1 MDTTKPFAVA
11 LRELV
16 IDNDYVTQRGEPNWA
31 AFASELE
38 GVHYET
44 LRRAAIGR
52 TRPSPSLIEECA
64 RVLRLRPEYFLEYR
78 VYEAQRDFEPAA
90 VGLER
95 ALRNLALW
103 RGAKS
108 SDGARQLGHGAGKR
122 KVRNL
127 RK

>member
-16 IDNDYVTQRGEPNWA
+16 VDNDFVTQRGEPNWA

-44 LRRAAIGR
+44 LRRAATGR
-52 TRPSPSLIEECA
+52 RPPSPSLIEECA

-90 VGLER
+90 VGLEQ
-95 ALRNLALW
+95 ALRNLTLW

-108 SDGARQLGHGAGKR
+108 ADGASPVSNRVDRR
-122 KVRNL
+122 KIRNL

>member
-16 IDNDYVTQRGEPNWA
+16 VDNDYVTQRGEPNWA

-44 LRRAAIGR
+44 LRRAATGR
-52 TRPSPSLIEECA
+52 RRPSSSLIEECA

-90 VGLER
+90 VGVEQ

-108 SDGARQLGHGAGKR
+108 ADGASPSSHKEGRR

-127 RK
+127 LK